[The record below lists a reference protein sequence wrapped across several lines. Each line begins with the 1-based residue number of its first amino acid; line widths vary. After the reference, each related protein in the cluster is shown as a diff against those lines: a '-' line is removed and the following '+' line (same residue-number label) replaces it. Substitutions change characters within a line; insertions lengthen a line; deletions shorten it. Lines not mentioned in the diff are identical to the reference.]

1 MRRAPTHSS
10 TGPGPLAE
18 GLAFRQWRWAPAA
31 SQLRPAP
38 VRGGGRGSTVERP
51 IHPSHR
57 GHRDRHSNRF
67 LAKQQATLVPLAG
80 AGGGGSSAISGSK
93 HPFPTRAPPPPHPA
107 RSTPAGRRKPS
118 AAGDCS
124 TAHGSRVEIGERSS
138 GCLSQG
144 SCYRPAGGQH
154 IPGAPLPREEPLAH
168 ALRHSPRLYCPEKL
182 KPVLATWLPGS
193 SPLLSVGLFF
203 SPGALKLHLAARQC
217 HLGTGQARLAG
228 ELCCRRGGR
237 NPPDKPVPRR
247 DRPLISW
254 AGGGGRK
261 RRFELPWRFSPPPPS
276 HPYFLPG
283 LCQSWIGQGPRGWG
297 SKERRGRLRKQQAAP
312 SPLRTQRQQPTCEG
326 SYRLQGV
333 HLPGS

>member
-38 VRGGGRGSTVERP
+38 VRGGGGRGSTVERP

-228 ELCCRRGGR
+228 ELCCR
-237 NPPDKPVPRR
+237 PQRR
-247 DRPLISW
+247 EESARQARSQT
-254 AGGGGRK
+254 R
-261 RRFELPWRFSPPPPS
+261 
-276 HPYFLPG
+276 
-283 LCQSWIGQGPRGWG
+283 
-297 SKERRGRLRKQQAAP
+297 QAADKLGWRWREEA
-312 SPLRTQRQQPTCEG
+312 PL
-326 SYRLQGV
+326 
-333 HLPGS
+333 